1 MQDINLKTILI
12 VSVILSILDYIY
24 ISIFSD
30 HFKNQIYKV
39 QKKPLEMN
47 IKSTIMCYV
56 LLIFGLY
63 YFIIRKNKSVYEAF
77 LLGLFVYGVY
87 ELTTIS
93 LLKEWEWKTV
103 IIDTIWG
110 GILFATTTYL
120 TYKMIL
126 LFFNVNNN

>member
-12 VSVILSILDYIY
+12 VSFILLVLDSIY
-24 ISIFSD
+24 ISIFSN
-30 HFKNQIYKV
+30 HFKNQVYKV
-39 QKKPLEMN
+39 QKKPLQMN
-47 IKSTIMCYV
+47 LPTTIACYI

-63 YFIIRKNKSVYEAF
+63 YFIIKPKKSVTEAF

-93 LLKEWEWKTV
+93 LLKDWEFKTV

-110 GILFATTTYL
+110 GILFATTTHL
-120 TYKMIL
+120 TYKFI
-126 LFFNVNNN
+126 

>member
-120 TYKMIL
+120 TYKMI
-126 LFFNVNNN
+126 